1 MAIAKGDARV
11 GKKVVSADRIIEN
24 IKRRRLATLAIVIG
38 TITIAVGSFFGA
50 VAKIADFIDRFSD
63 PKPITVVELQST
75 VRKTA
80 VELKEEFE
88 SVTSRSGRA
97 PPIPSSDFAQVN
109 RLIAKI
115 ERLDPG
121 NGHATY
127 YKGFVV
133 RWRDQRLASHSTLFM
148 YLERAK
154 DPKVH
159 LLGDNGD
166 TRFCFDNWLGYCK
179 ERQAFINH
187 YLALDFERVAKE
199 EKDPA
204 VALARLKAA
213 LERAETAITLYGEF
227 NAPGQ
232 GTPTRTLAESLK
244 KQISEG
250 AQLLNT
256 STHN

>member
-1 MAIAKGDARV
+1 METKI
-11 GKKVVSADRIIEN
+11 SPADLIIE
-24 IKRRRLATLAIVIG
+24 KLQRHRLVTLAVVFG

-50 VAKIADFIDRFSD
+50 VTKIDEFIDRFMN
-63 PKPITVVELQST
+63 PRPTTVMELQNT
-75 VRKTA
+75 VRTTA

-88 SVTSRSGRA
+88 SVTSRSGRD
-97 PPIPSSDFAQVN
+97 PPIPTDDFARVN
-109 RLIAKI
+109 RLIARI

-127 YKGFVV
+127 YKGFIV
-133 RWRDQRLASHSTLFM
+133 RWRGQRLASHSTLFT

-154 DPKVH
+154 DPKLH
-159 LLGDNGD
+159 LPGDNGES
-166 TRFCFDNWLGYCK
+166 RFCFDNWLGFCK

-187 YLALDFERVAKE
+187 YLALDFEREAKK

-213 LERAETAITLYGEF
+213 LERSEFAIKLYGEF

-232 GTPTRTLAESLK
+232 GTPTRVLIESLK
-244 KQISEG
+244 KQISEREH
-250 AQLLNT
+250 LLNL
-256 STHN
+256 STHK